1 MDFEEAWREA
11 VEEEEQ
17 QQRQQAGEAAAV
29 RDGFNLSRC
38 SPHVPLAPSGVT
50 SPMKWSSGAHPKP
63 QEVEVDYGG
72 SGGGSDAYDEFSD
85 EDLLQSVP
93 YANDA
98 SVAPTLGQLSRSA
111 LMETASATAAAA
123 APNPQSPRPA
133 TASDVTAA
141 SPSPPMYSA
150 SPRGALEFPPIGVAS
165 FLLRGDN
172 GRVRWVT
179 TSGGASASAGRRCG
193 AQTISRAT
201 GHSNP
206 HEVMGIEATEVEDDG
221 VTAHEDGAAAT
232 LGSAVAVRLSDED
245 DEDAVSDVGPP
256 SVLRQGSE
264 AAGFL
269 RDGVSVRAML
279 RDIYAEEAKRQQR
292 RVGESEWQERYR
304 AHRGT
309 ADRSDSNLEALGDGD
324 EALDDEEREKQRL
337 AGSARQCRSATA
349 GTLAR
354 PRPRSVPSGGELWA
368 TKYSPK
374 LFREVLSDETVN
386 LRLLQWLKSWDAY
399 VFPDDAPSTA
409 KGGLTSAAGATAATS
424 PPAERIAVLAGPPG
438 VGKTT
443 LVHVLAAHCGY
454 EVIEVNASVERT
466 ASRLE
471 ALIKTAVSAAGPAPG
486 SRVRRPMGSVA
497 AAGAAVPSSDHRT
510 PSGDK
515 GGDSGAA
522 SDAEATAA
530 VLSWLHT
537 SSSLAH
543 HLLRP
548 KCLVI
553 DEMDGIASSS
563 VAVYLLQQQ
572 LHRPVFCLCNDL
584 YVPSLRPL
592 RQRCSHV
599 YHMPPIRPQRLLARL
614 EEIARREGATM
625 LDSTALSELI
635 KTSGG
640 DVRSCLNAMQLIN
653 SVVHQQQEQR
663 LEVGTGASSSVAVAP
678 AIAAPSRYTV
688 TELIRR
694 MQGKDTRVALRDTWQ
709 LLFTRPERNKAVQLL
724 KREFAVDYEAF
735 VEAAAAQHSR
745 SVVPA
750 RRAHER
756 ERAVG
761 APAGGGSAATQAA
774 RLRGVDDASARAS
787 TQPVAMG
794 FRVDPGYLYAAQ
806 KLSCCPDS
814 SGLLDGLQE
823 NYLSRAYT
831 DYTFFRTSA
840 TADSFSQ
847 QDVMMAAAFQHP
859 AMMGAAERL
868 GQVSA
873 LTCYVHCSTAAR
885 GCRIEFPREQATFRR
900 LQSELKHIAQHFREG
915 CRPNVSAFL
924 GGDEVISTDVAP
936 MLLRCLFDR
945 SLRLPAHA
953 ISSFSRLPP
962 ADQRLLQGSVSR
974 HVEYGLDYQRDR
986 QYTPLP
992 AAATA
997 TAAGTSLSPFDSLA
1011 VANVEDE
1018 SPWRLTPELDRLL
1031 AGKVRPVEHALA
1043 GSGGGDYQGPFSL
1056 RASSFGGSGD
1066 GALSSSGRHTLP
1078 YSSVAKGGAGSSFS
1092 TAGSGGGSGSG
1103 PARSLSQ
1110 ASVMMPMRNEVRQ
1123 ILSGEIRQYR
1133 IMQSMEHLKRH
1144 SEQLATRK
1152 KSIAEPTTSEL
1163 ERGAKRERVDSDT
1176 SAATASSGLAHKGD
1190 ATAKD
1195 DMHPVEHVTEASNAG
1210 EVGAPADKRPR
1221 ADWPNDA
1228 PVAPTT
1234 KTPVRRD
1241 FFGRPLPSTDAGGAP
1256 TALAGSAAA
1265 RGARTVGDHRSASA
1279 TAATSPSSGD
1289 VGKAHF
1295 PRPHSPHRPAASAHV
1310 RYVYQDGSTNAVK
1323 MPATFA
1329 DF

>member
-11 VEEEEQ
+11 VEEEEE
-17 QQRQQAGEAAAV
+17 QQRQQAGDAAAV
-29 RDGFNLSRC
+29 RGGFNLSRC
-38 SPHVPLAPSGVT
+38 SPHGPLAPSGVT
-50 SPMKWSSGAHPKP
+50 GPMKWSLGAHPKT

-98 SVAPTLGQLSRSA
+98 SVAPTLGQLSRSSP
-111 LMETASATAAAA
+111 METASATAAAA
-123 APNPQSPRPA
+123 APNRQSPRPA

-141 SPSPPMYSA
+141 SPSPPTSSA

-179 TSGGASASAGRRCG
+179 TNGGTSASAGRRFG
-193 AQTISRAT
+193 TRTISRAR
-201 GHSNP
+201 GQPNP
-206 HEVMGIEATEVEDDG
+206 HEVKDIEATEVEDDG

-232 LGSAVAVRLSDED
+232 LSSAVAVQLSDED
-245 DEDAVSDVGPP
+245 DEDTVSDVGPP

-264 AAGFL
+264 PAGFL

-279 RDIYAEEAKRQQR
+279 RDIYAEEAKRQQQ
-292 RVGESEWQERYR
+292 RVGESEWQERHR
-304 AHRGT
+304 AQRG
-309 ADRSDSNLEALGDGD
+309 AAGRSDSNLEALGDGD

-337 AGSARQCRSATA
+337 AGSARQCRPATA
-349 GTLAR
+349 GTLAW
-354 PRPRSVPSGGELWA
+354 PLPRSVPSSGELWA

-399 VFPDDAPSTA
+399 VFPDDVPSTA
-409 KGGLTSAAGATAATS
+409 NGGLTSAAGATATAS

-486 SRVRRPMGSVA
+486 RCVRRPMGSVA
-497 AAGAAVPSSDHRT
+497 AARAAVPSSDHRT
-510 PSGDK
+510 PFGDK
-515 GGDSGAA
+515 RGDSGAA
-522 SDAEATAA
+522 SRAEATAA
-530 VLSWLHT
+530 VLSSLHT

-563 VAVYLLQQQ
+563 VAAYLLQQQ

-625 LDSTALSELI
+625 LDSMALSELI

-653 SVVHQQQEQR
+653 SAVQQQQKQR
-663 LEVGTGASSSVAVAP
+663 LEAGTGASSSVAVAS

-688 TELIRR
+688 TELIRQ

-724 KREFAVDYEAF
+724 KREFAVDYEAL

-750 RRAHER
+750 RRALER

-774 RLRGVDDASARAS
+774 RLRGVDGGSARAS

-806 KLSCCPDS
+806 KLSRCPDS

-831 DYTFFRTSA
+831 DYTFCRTSA

-873 LTCYVHCSTAAR
+873 LTCYVHCSTAER
-885 GCRIEFPREQATFRR
+885 GGRIEFSREQATFRR

-915 CRPNVSAFL
+915 CRPSVSAFL

-953 ISSFSRLPP
+953 ISSFSCLPP
-962 ADQRLLQGSVSR
+962 ADQRLLQESVSR

-986 QYTPLP
+986 QHTPLP
-992 AAATA
+992 AAAAA
-997 TAAGTSLSPFDSLA
+997 TAAGALLSPFDSLA

-1018 SPWRLTPELDRLL
+1018 APWRLTPELDRLL

-1066 GALSSSGRHTLP
+1066 GALRSSGLHTLP
-1078 YSSVAKGGAGSSFS
+1078 YSSGAKGDVGSSFS
-1092 TAGSGGGSGSG
+1092 TADSGGGSGSG
-1103 PARSLSQ
+1103 LARSLSQ
-1110 ASVMMPMRNEVRQ
+1110 ASVMPMRNEVRQ
-1123 ILSGEIRQYR
+1123 ILSGKIRQYR
-1133 IMQSMEHLKRH
+1133 IMQSMEHLKRR
-1144 SEQLATRK
+1144 SEQLAPRK
-1152 KSIAEPTTSEL
+1152 KSIAKPTTSEL
-1163 ERGAKRERVDSDT
+1163 ERGAKRERADSDT

-1190 ATAKD
+1190 ATAED
-1195 DMHPVEHVTEASNAG
+1195 DMHPVEHVTEASKAG

-1221 ADWPNDA
+1221 ADLPNDA
-1228 PVAPTT
+1228 PAAPTT

-1265 RGARTVGDHRSASA
+1265 RGARTVGDRSSARA

-1295 PRPHSPHRPAASAHV
+1295 PRPHSPHLPAASAHV